1 MEWNGHTTPIFLS
14 RQAYDASFA
23 VQSNKLVRLSENF
36 LSQQTLMWFVL
47 DVVYDL
53 YPGSHYFH
61 TISCPLSHDP
71 GAG

>member
-1 MEWNGHTTPIFLS
+1 MEWNGHTTPNLLS

-36 LSQQTLMWFVL
+36 LSRQTMRFVL

-53 YPGSHYFH
+53 YPGVPYEQ
-61 TISCPLSHDP
+61 I
-71 GAG
+71 